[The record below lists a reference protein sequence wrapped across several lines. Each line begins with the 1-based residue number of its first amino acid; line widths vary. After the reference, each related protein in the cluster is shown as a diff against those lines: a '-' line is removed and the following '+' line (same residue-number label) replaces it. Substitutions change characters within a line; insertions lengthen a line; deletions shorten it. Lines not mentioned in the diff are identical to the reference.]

1 MGFKCLLL
9 LLLWPAA
16 LHAATW
22 STELS
27 LGFPDSPALRVS
39 RRLNERLVVFTQT
52 AAPFVLLVKSEL
64 PRKTLSRRESV
75 AIQNE
80 PQDLAFRLRM
90 TSMNVTG
97 MEWLPFQGR
106 WFLQSAYERR
116 QLSIA
121 SDVRTPF
128 RFITAVDSQLS
139 RSEIEARVHTRSYQ
153 DLLRFATGQR
163 FHWGEGL
170 TFGWYC
176 GWTEVLRTQSL
187 VQARVGLRNR
197 EATLSREADA
207 ENLQD
212 ALEVQSANL
221 QSLAA
226 KALQDM
232 TAQRIPLLGL
242 SLGFHF

>member
-1 MGFKCLLL
+1 MGPKCFILLFV
-9 LLLWPAA
+9 WGTA
-16 LHAATW
+16 LHAEDW

-27 LGFPDSPALRVS
+27 LGFPDSTALRVS
-39 RRLNERLVVFTQT
+39 HRLNDSLQVFTQT

-64 PRKTLSRRESV
+64 PRKTLSRKDSV

-90 TSMNVTG
+90 SSLNVTG

-116 QLSIA
+116 QLSIH

-128 RFITAVDSQLS
+128 RFVTALDSRVS
-139 RSEIEARVHTRSYQ
+139 RSEMEARVQTRSYQ

-163 FHWGEGL
+163 FHWGDGWI
-170 TFGWYC
+170 FGWYC
-176 GWTEVLRTQSL
+176 GWTEVLRTRNQ
-187 VQARVGLRNR
+187 VEARVGLKNR
-197 EATLSREADA
+197 EATLRQEADA

-212 ALEVQSANL
+212 ALETQSANL
-221 QSLAA
+221 QVMAA
-226 KALQDM
+226 EELQKI

-242 SLGFHF
+242 SLGFQF

>member
-1 MGFKCLLL
+1 MGLKYVL

-16 LHAATW
+16 LQAAVW

-39 RRLNERLVVFTQT
+39 RHWDESLTVFTQT
-52 AAPFVLLVKSEL
+52 AAPFFLLVKSEL

-80 PQDLAFRLRM
+80 PQDLDFHLRIL
-90 TSMNVTG
+90 SMNVTG
-97 MEWLPFQGR
+97 MEWQPFQGR
-106 WFLQSAYERR
+106 WFLQSAYELRR
-116 QLSIA
+116 LSID

-128 RFITAVDSQLS
+128 RFVTARDSQLS
-139 RSEIEARVHTRSYQ
+139 RSEIEAQVHTRSYQ
-153 DLLRFATGQR
+153 QLLRFATGQR
-163 FHWGEGL
+163 FNWSETW

-176 GWTEVLRTQSL
+176 GWTEVIRTQSR

-197 EATLSREADA
+197 EATLSREAYA

-212 ALEVQSANL
+212 ALQVQSENL
-221 QSLAA
+221 QSLAT

-232 TAQRIPLLGL
+232 SSQRIPLLGL

>member
-1 MGFKCLLL
+1 MGLKRCML

-16 LHAATW
+16 LQAAGW

-27 LGFPDSPALRVS
+27 FGFPDSPALRVS
-39 RRLNERLVVFTQT
+39 RSMDESLTVFTQT
-52 AAPFVLLVKSEL
+52 AAPFVLLVKSNL
-64 PRKTLSRRESV
+64 PRKTLSRKESV

-80 PQDLAFRLRM
+80 PQDLEFRLRM
-90 TSMNVTG
+90 TSMHVTG

-106 WFLQSAYERR
+106 WFLQGAYERR

-128 RFITAVDSQLS
+128 RFVTAVDSQQS
-139 RSEIEARVHTRSYQ
+139 RSEMEAQVHTRSYQ

-163 FHWGEGL
+163 FKWGEGL
-170 TFGWYC
+170 TLGWYC
-176 GWTEVLRTQSL
+176 GWTEVLRSQSQ
-187 VQARVGLRNR
+187 VEARVGLKNR

-212 ALEVQSANL
+212 ALQAQSANL
-221 QSLAA
+221 RSLAA
-226 KALQDM
+226 KELQHI
-232 TAQRIPLLGL
+232 TTQRIPLFGL
-242 SLGFHF
+242 SLGLHF